1 MKLISLMCIAFV
13 ILLTSFPATAI
24 TFNTSFNPT
33 DCLKNHDT
41 CGPLAAVKGRRW
53 RPECCKF
60 WSGNV
65 LPETR
70 QCACYVLKY
79 SLGDGYLPLILG
91 FPVSRVIPWVR
102 SGSGSASPGR
112 VCPEPEGP
120 VPAS

>member
-91 FPVSRVIPWVR
+91 KCKLGGIEQFKCWELRTYN
-102 SGSGSASPGR
+102 
-112 VCPEPEGP
+112 
-120 VPAS
+120 